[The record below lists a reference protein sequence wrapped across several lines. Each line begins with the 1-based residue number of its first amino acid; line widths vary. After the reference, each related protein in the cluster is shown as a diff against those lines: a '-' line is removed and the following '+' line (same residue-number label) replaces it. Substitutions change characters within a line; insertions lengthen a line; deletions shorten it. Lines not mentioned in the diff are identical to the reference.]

1 LTPRE
6 EFEIHIQEFILNA
19 SMEDVLGGDTDEFTP
34 SYNELKRVLL
44 KVLLFLHFVLFC
56 LKGVGLAKAGFDF
69 CVPSCCLGADTC
81 WLVCEVRIWDGLGGC
96 DS

>member
-69 CVPSCCLGADTC
+69 
-81 WLVCEVRIWDGLGGC
+81 
-96 DS
+96 